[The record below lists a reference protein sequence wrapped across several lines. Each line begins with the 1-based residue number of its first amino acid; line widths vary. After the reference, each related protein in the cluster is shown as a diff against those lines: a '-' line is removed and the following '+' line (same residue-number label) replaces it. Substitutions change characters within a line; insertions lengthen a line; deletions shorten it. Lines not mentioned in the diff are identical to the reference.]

1 MLLWLKLLYFF
12 RINKSTGYLIRM
24 IAKVIIGI
32 KTFLVILLI
41 TIIAFGD
48 GFTSIQDGKFIDDI
62 RNADGFFSFIY

>member
-1 MLLWLKLLYFF
+1 
-12 RINKSTGYLIRM
+12 M

-48 GFTSIQDGKFIDDI
+48 GFTSIQDDKFIDDI